1 MFRLFGRGNS
11 VDKVLLLGLDCA
23 SPQLVFEQFKD
34 GLPTLYSL
42 MQGGTWGELISS
54 TPCITIPAWSCMTT
68 GRDPGVL
75 GVYGFRN
82 RSAHDYDSLSVADAS
97 AIRHPRLWDILG
109 DKGKKSLIMNVP
121 QTYPVRP
128 LNGHMVSAFM
138 TPDTSAQFAYP
149 AIFKAEALKQVP
161 NYAFDVR
168 NFRNVDRTEL
178 YDQLVS
184 LMDAQY
190 KLFAYA
196 LKYKDWQFAMHVNI
210 GVDRLHHAFWR
221 YFDPQHRLHKANSE
235 FANTIR
241 DYYIRVDTW
250 LAELIDIAGED
261 TAVIVASDHGV
272 KRMDGAIAINE
283 WLYEQG
289 WLALKDAMPDTVTK
303 LTNDMIDWENTR
315 AWSTGGYYGRVFL
328 NVAGREPSGMIA
340 QSDYETVR
348 EELASLIRA
357 IPDDKGNALPT
368 QVFKPQEIYQE
379 VNNIAP
385 DLMVYFGDLHWRC
398 VGTIGYG
405 RHYTLENDTGPDD
418 ANHAQEG
425 MFIIKHPR
433 KAGRGNISAPY
444 LLDIAPTVLQ
454 LLGINTPADMQG
466 TSIQLTP

>member
-1 MFRLFGRGNS
+1 
-11 VDKVLLLGLDCA
+11 
-23 SPQLVFEQFKD
+23 
-34 GLPTLYSL
+34 
-42 MQGGTWGELISS
+42 
-54 TPCITIPAWSCMTT
+54 
-68 GRDPGVL
+68 
-75 GVYGFRN
+75 
-82 RSAHDYDSLSVADAS
+82 
-97 AIRHPRLWDILG
+97 
-109 DKGKKSLIMNVP
+109 
-121 QTYPVRP
+121 
-128 LNGHMVSAFM
+128 
-138 TPDTSAQFAYP
+138 
-149 AIFKAEALKQVP
+149 
-161 NYAFDVR
+161 
-168 NFRNVDRTEL
+168 
-178 YDQLVS
+178 
-184 LMDAQY
+184 
-190 KLFAYA
+190 
-196 LKYKDWQFAMHVNI
+196 
-210 GVDRLHHAFWR
+210 
-221 YFDPQHRLHKANSE
+221 
-235 FANTIR
+235 
-241 DYYIRVDTW
+241 
-250 LAELIDIAGED
+250 
-261 TAVIVASDHGV
+261 
-272 KRMDGAIAINE
+272 INE

-425 MFIIKHPR
+425 MVIIKHPR